1 MVSGAAGARAIL
13 SLHQCLLEIGEEG
26 GASAN
31 PTVGAAAIE
40 LTMFGA
46 TGWRRAWC
54 EGEVIEKGTTGG
66 DEYYNGRMKKLFVFA
81 AICGASWGADW
92 KPMFDGTSLN
102 GWTETAFRGRGLV
115 VVKDGVLTLGKG
127 RLTGVTWA
135 GEFPKTG
142 YEIRFEAVRMEGN
155 DFFAGLTFPVGEAYC
170 TWVNG
175 GWGGT
180 VVGLS
185 SLDGDDASE
194 NDTSTLR
201 DFVQGRWY
209 GFRLEVTEKRVRGW
223 IDEALVIETDI
234 VGRQVGLREVEM
246 ELNAPLGFSAYATV
260 GGLRKVEY
268 RRLEAI

>member
-1 MVSGAAGARAIL
+1 
-13 SLHQCLLEIGEEG
+13 
-26 GASAN
+26 
-31 PTVGAAAIE
+31 
-40 LTMFGA
+40 
-46 TGWRRAWC
+46 
-54 EGEVIEKGTTGG
+54 
-66 DEYYNGRMKKLFVFA
+66 MKMLFVFA
-81 AICGASWGADW
+81 AICGAALGADW

-102 GWTETAFRGRGLV
+102 GWKEAAFQNRGAV
-115 VVKDGVLTLGKG
+115 TVKDGVMMLGKG
-127 RLTGVTWA
+127 RITGVTWA

-155 DFFAGLTFPVGEAYC
+155 DFFAGLTFPVGESYC

-194 NDTSTLR
+194 NDTSTIR
-201 DFVQGRWY
+201 DFVKGRWY
-209 GFRLEVTEKRVRGW
+209 AFRLEVTEKSIRGW

-234 VGRQVGLREVEM
+234 VGRRVGLREAEM

-260 GGLRKVEY
+260 GGVRRVEY